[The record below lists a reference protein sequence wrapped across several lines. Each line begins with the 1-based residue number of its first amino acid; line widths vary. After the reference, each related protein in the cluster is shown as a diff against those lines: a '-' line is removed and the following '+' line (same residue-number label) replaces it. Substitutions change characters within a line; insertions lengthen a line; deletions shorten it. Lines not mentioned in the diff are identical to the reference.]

1 MSDTDNEGTEFTVP
15 QLTAIVAKLKK
26 KLARFE
32 YRLEG
37 TILREKIVS
46 ARAGAEYQKKIES
59 GEIDVYDSKY
69 DPTNRSTKYDKKN
82 MPGTTIPIALAKKI
96 ASYTIDQ
103 LQDFNSHIIDGI
115 EYGINIRGD
124 VVDTD
129 GTFIGYYDEKAK
141 KLLKGVVQPAD
152 WSRVMSLY

>member
-1 MSDTDNEGTEFTVP
+1 
-15 QLTAIVAKLKK
+15 
-26 KLARFE
+26 
-32 YRLEG
+32 
-37 TILREKIVS
+37 
-46 ARAGAEYQKKIES
+46 
-59 GEIDVYDSKY
+59 
-69 DPTNRSTKYDKKN
+69 

-129 GTFIGYYDEKAK
+129 
-141 KLLKGVVQPAD
+141 
-152 WSRVMSLY
+152 